1 MRAIVIVLDRLLR
14 LLQLAVLAFC
24 LMSWFP
30 SLRGS
35 KFYRALGRLLEPFA
49 APFRGISAKIR
60 QWTGLPVDLS
70 LWLALIALEILERI
84 LIGILW

>member
-1 MRAIVIVLDRLLR
+1 MRTIVIVFDRLLR
-14 LLQLAVLAFC
+14 VLQLAVLAYC

-35 KFYRALGRLLEPFA
+35 KFFQTLGRILEPFA

-60 QWTGLPVDLS
+60 QLTGIPLDLS

-84 LIGILW
+84 LIRIAW